1 MKGRRFKKMIK
12 KKIVKKKIVKK
23 AKEPKQAKEPIV
35 EGEIEPRIV
44 KATEAT
50 PPVVKQFEESFND
63 PLKLIMVATLENIP
77 GELPHYSPILQAVEL
92 EEANVIAT

>member
-23 AKEPKQAKEPIV
+23 ANEPEQAKEPIV

-44 KATEAT
+44 TAIEA
-50 PPVVKQFEESFND
+50 
-63 PLKLIMVATLENIP
+63 PLQLLNNLKSLLMTL
-77 GELPHYSPILQAVEL
+77 LSL
-92 EEANVIAT
+92 